1 MVMRIGLFVLF
12 VVGILRSA
20 AESAGKLKQF
30 IIRFGRMGAIY
41 LLGWPLAVIFGE
53 LFLPNYMHKEVIT
66 VVEEVGLNSEKN
78 LLDEHFFELV
88 DLIVQLF

>member
-66 VVEEVGLNSEKN
+66 VVEEVT
-78 LLDEHFFELV
+78 HLV
-88 DLIVQLF
+88 ANGMLCRVYTLSDS